1 MTTNG
6 SLLSGEVNLMSN
18 AVDGATPPF
27 LDLRGIVIKHG
38 ERTAVDGVDL
48 TVAPGEFV
56 ALLGPSGCG
65 KSTLLHVLAGL
76 RRAHS
81 GELRLSGS
89 PATTDL
95 SGKLR
100 VGYVFQDHRLL
111 PWRTVAQNIT
121 IAMKSAGVPK
131 SEWNARIDRYLGMLR
146 VGEYRDSWPMRLSG
160 GQRQRVSI
168 ARALAVDPDVVL
180 MDEPFSGLDEVT
192 ARAMRLELSRLR
204 EVSSVP
210 TVFVTHSIKEA
221 LFLADR
227 VVTLSHG
234 PARVLKE
241 LSVSLPRP
249 RQYEDPEFGRLE
261 AEVIADV
268 LKEWELTD
276 TAPGAPERQAS

>member
-1 MTTNG
+1 MTTNS
-6 SLLSGEVNLMSN
+6 SLMSGEVNTMSN
-18 AVDGATPPF
+18 VADGATPPF
-27 LDLRGIVIKHG
+27 LDLRGVVIKHG
-38 ERTAVDGVDL
+38 ERTAVAGVDL
-48 TVAPGEFV
+48 TVAPGEFL
-56 ALLGPSGCG
+56 ALIGPSGCG

-76 RRAHS
+76 RRAPS
-81 GELRLSGS
+81 GELRLNGS
-89 PATTDL
+89 PATADL
-95 SGKLR
+95 SDKLR

-131 SEWNARIDRYLGMLR
+131 NEWDARVDRYLGMLR
-146 VGEYRDSWPMRLSG
+146 VGEFRDSWPMRLSG

-241 LSVSLPRP
+241 LPVTLPRP
-249 RQYEDPEFGRLE
+249 RRYEDPEFGLLE
-261 AEVIADV
+261 AAVVADV
-268 LKEWELTD
+268 LKEWELAES
-276 TAPGAPERQAS
+276 APGSPELETS